1 MIMASHSKQSDPG
14 DRKARRRLL
23 TAAVKLFSR
32 AGLEATSV
40 RELAR
45 EAGVNI
51 AAVNYYFGSKENL
64 YLEVFREQCRKMR
77 ERNRDF
83 EILVRQDERSLTAEE
98 AAEAIRR
105 FIRATMEALLV
116 DHESE
121 NLFGLMVREMSQP
134 TIAMEMVLSEIV
146 GPRHRTLVSLVEK
159 VSPSLAGRPEATL
172 HALSIIG
179 QCLYY
184 RLCSPVALRL
194 VRRRSMT
201 PSLVAA
207 LAEHIADFSLKA
219 LGQEGS
225 AARIDASPSRLSSE
239 RSSIPAEV

>member
-1 MIMASHSKQSDPG
+1 MAAQRKTFSSTNG
-14 DRKARRRLL
+14 DQKARRRLL
-23 TAAVKLFSR
+23 KAAVRLFAD

-45 EAGVNI
+45 EARVNI

-77 ERNRDF
+77 QRNRDF
-83 EILVRQDERSLTAEE
+83 EVLVQQGGRPLTAVE

-105 FIRATMEALLV
+105 FIAATMDSLLGSR
-116 DHESE
+116 ESE
-121 NLFGLMVREMSQP
+121 RLFGLMLREMSQP
-134 TIAMEMVLSEIV
+134 TAAMEMVLSEIV
-146 GPRHRTLVSLVEK
+146 GPRHRTLVSLIEK
-159 VSPSLAGRPEATL
+159 VCPALTGRPEATL

-194 VRRRSMT
+194 IKRRSMT
-201 PSLVAA
+201 PSLVEA
-207 LAEHIADFSLKA
+207 LAQHIADFSLRA
-219 LGQEGS
+219 LERAGDETRRGTRRTRS
-225 AARIDASPSRLSSE
+225 TRRSMPAA
-239 RSSIPAEV
+239 V

>member
-1 MIMASHSKQSDPG
+1 MAGHKKSSPVNSDK
-14 DRKARRRLL
+14 KARRRLL
-23 TAAVKLFSR
+23 TAAGRLFAD

-40 RELAR
+40 RQLAR

-83 EILVRQDERSLTAEE
+83 EVLVEDGERPLTPDEAG
-98 AAEAIRR
+98 EAIRR
-105 FIRATMEALLV
+105 FIAATMDSLLGQR
-116 DHESE
+116 ESE
-121 NLFGLMVREMSQP
+121 RLFGLMVREMSQP
-134 TIAMEMVLSEIV
+134 TTAMEMVLSEIV

-159 VSPSLAGRPEATL
+159 ACPSLAGRPEATL
-172 HALSIIG
+172 HALSIVG

-194 VRRRSMT
+194 IKRRGMT
-201 PSLVAA
+201 PSLVET
-207 LAEHIADFSLKA
+207 LAEHIAAFSLKA
-219 LGQEGS
+219 LAGES
-225 AARIDASPSRLSSE
+225 AETRAEVRRARRNAK
-239 RSSIPAEV
+239 RSSMPVEV